1 MGLDKSKDID
11 LYGIPLDNGCSVKVT
26 QDKKEFIYIFFDK
39 DEDEFER
46 ITHTKSPI
54 EQNEKTTVGKTLNS
68 ICKDTNEFKNTLQ
81 SLNNYLLEYEKA
93 KEELH
98 RIKKEREIAETR
110 DRIDSAMKWY
120 STLENPLLWL
130 ASEID
135 WVTAGERTNI
145 MISFLTFCSQV
156 ILKQPISVVGEGL
169 GSSGKNHVIETA
181 LSFIPERFVKYEK
194 KPTLPSMFH
203 RSKDNPYYYN
213 GVIVYYGDMGGLND
227 QDEAMETK
235 NILKELQSEG
245 YVNRP
250 ITVRESDEFT
260 VKDLELIGHSCLA
273 YTTAQDFELD
283 SQEASRSIEFKP
295 RTDNKEIYDMFM
307 NFIGLEGEVYEEHKE
322 AEKTLTERLPYVI
335 LGLREWV
342 TGIPFHKEVDDKTK
356 DDNVIRVINPFPRV
370 ITRYIG
376 DSQYFKRDRPKYN
389 NILKVI
395 TVFNCYHR
403 ELKGDTLYC
412 TLDDIQLFL
421 TLFAE
426 YRASIE
432 HNLRPA
438 EIEILREID
447 ADLNKFNDNL
457 YKFLNLKDMAN
468 EDEDGSTLFVTSV
481 PTYVKYSEL
490 GYTKQTVYRAFN
502 AFEEKG
508 IFAVAELENYS
519 RTKYYTFESED
530 AFSNESDIIAKDYE
544 LEIIDKDIKLWE
556 LNYPKETV
564 HFLMQDKATEGM
576 DIQKQHYDVKI
587 PYWRRAD
594 EKYFKGDE

>member
-1 MGLDKSKDID
+1 MGLDKKKDKD
-11 LYGIPLDNGCSVKVT
+11 LYGTPLTNGCSVKVI

-39 DEDEFER
+39 DENEFER

-54 EQNEKTTVGKTLNS
+54 EQNVKTTVGKVLNS

-98 RIKKEREIAETR
+98 RIEKEREIAETR
-110 DRIDSAMKWY
+110 DKIDSAMKWY
-120 STLENPLLWL
+120 SKLENPLLWL

-203 RSKDNPYYYN
+203 RSKENPYYYN

-235 NILKELQSEG
+235 DILKELQTDG

-260 VKDLELIGHSCLA
+260 VKDLKLYGNPCLA
-273 YTTAQDFELD
+273 YTTAQDYELD
-283 SQEASRSIEFKP
+283 SQEASRSIEYKP
-295 RTDNKEIYDMFM
+295 RTDNKKIFDLFM
-307 NFIGLEGEVYEEHKE
+307 NHIGLEGEVYEKYKE

-342 TGIPFHKEVDDKTK
+342 TGIPFEEEVDTHTK
-356 DDNVIRVINPFPRV
+356 DDNRVSVINPYPRT
-370 ITRYIG
+370 ITQYIG

-432 HNLRPA
+432 HNLRPS

-447 ADLNKFNDNL
+447 ANQDKFDDNRYKILDLKEYYDEEDQP
-457 YKFLNLKDMAN
+457 FL
-468 EDEDGSTLFVTSV
+468 TSV
-481 PTYVKYSEL
+481 PTYLKYSEK
-490 GYTKQTVYRAFN
+490 GYGKRTVYSAFN
-502 AFEEKG
+502 SFDEKG
-508 IFAVAELENYS
+508 IFSQMELANYS
-519 RTKYYTFESED
+519 KTKFYKFNIMDT
-530 AFSNESDIIAKDYE
+530 FSNESKVIANEYN
-544 LEIIDKDIKLWE
+544 LEITDTETELWG
-556 LNYPKETV
+556 LNYDKQTV

-576 DIQKQHYDVKI
+576 DIQKQHYDVEI
-587 PYWRRAD
+587 PIWRRED